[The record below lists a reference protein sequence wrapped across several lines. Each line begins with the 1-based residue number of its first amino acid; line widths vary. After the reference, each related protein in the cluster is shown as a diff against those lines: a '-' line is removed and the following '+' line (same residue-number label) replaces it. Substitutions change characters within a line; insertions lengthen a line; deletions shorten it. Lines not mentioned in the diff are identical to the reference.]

1 MTTAE
6 RIEQLKKVRI
16 QEIIG
21 SESTLTREEKLRTL
35 SREDLWKHNRWIVH
49 IFPEW
54 EAELKEQVLAT
65 GKSVGITDDFIIEA
79 VRDWDRGA
87 DIDIDDILDIIE
99 DHTDDDGN
107 IEVVTCR
114 NSDLTIVK
122 TRDEVLDQVFNFFMQ
137 EQIVGFKF
145 DW

>member
-21 SESTLTREEKLRTL
+21 SESTLTREAKLRTL

-65 GKSVGITDDFIIEA
+65 GKSVAITDDFIIEA
-79 VRDWDRGA
+79 VCDWDRGA

>member
-1 MTTAE
+1 
-6 RIEQLKKVRI
+6 
-16 QEIIG
+16 
-21 SESTLTREEKLRTL
+21 
-35 SREDLWKHNRWIVH
+35 VH